1 MEIDVTKQQITAGIQ
16 ECAAKLGRVPTHSEL
31 AKLAGISR
39 RVVRRLFGTYTRAL
53 RECNLERKGGGR
65 KVEMEDLFRDWAGV
79 VRKLNKLPTLFEYE
93 ELSRYSQ
100 APLMSRF
107 GTWSRVPLGLKQY
120 AAEKGWSGDWKD
132 VLAMIEARS
141 KGVRD
146 GAAWLDR
153 AAWQGPADGNPMRGP
168 IILKDRPMY
177 GRMMRPYPLICAPV
191 NEMGVVFLFGA
202 VAERLGFWVL
212 RIQTE
217 FPDCEALRLVD
228 EERCQ
233 LVKIEFEQESRN
245 FLKHMHK
252 VDECDVLVCWKHN
265 WPECPLEVVEL
276 RTVLSLQLSAFSH
289 ELLPPI
295 TQIGNEP
302 IPRHGKPKSLKHGGK
317 EEAEG
322 RSEQDRAPGKNK
334 TLPRINTDDGSG
346 NS

>member
-1 MEIDVTKQQITAGIQ
+1 LGQAVLNSEACRRAGGTGDFLMEINVTKQQITTGIQ
-16 ECAAKLGRVPTHSEL
+16 ECATKLGRVPTHSEL
-31 AKLAGISR
+31 AKLAGITR

-107 GTWSRVPLGLKQY
+107 GTWSRVPRGLKQY
-120 AAEKGWSGDWKD
+120 AEEKGWFEDWKD
-132 VLAMIEARS
+132 VLAMIESR
-141 KGVRD
+141 GH
-146 GAAWLDR
+146 GPGER
-153 AAWQGPADGNPMRGP
+153 AVWQERAISLEKAGWPGPADGNPISGP
-168 IILKDRPMY
+168 IILKDRPIY

-217 FPDCEALRLVD
+217 FPDCEALRLID
-228 EERCQ
+228 EDRCQ

-252 VDECDVLVCWKHN
+252 VDECDLLVCWKHN

-276 RTVLSLQLSAFSH
+276 KTVLARLETRNHTADLR
-289 ELLPPI
+289 
-295 TQIGNEP
+295 G
-302 IPRHGKPKSLKHGGK
+302 
-317 EEAEG
+317 
-322 RSEQDRAPGKNK
+322 
-334 TLPRINTDDGSG
+334 
-346 NS
+346 

>member
-1 MEIDVTKQQITAGIQ
+1 MEINVTKQEITSGIQ
-16 ECAAKLGRVPTHSEL
+16 ECATKLGRVPTHSEL

-100 APLMSRF
+100 GPLMTRF
-107 GTWSRVPLGLKQY
+107 GTWSRVPRGLKQY
-120 AAEKGWSGDWKD
+120 VEEKGWSEDCKD
-132 VLAMIEARS
+132 VLAMIEGRE
-141 KGVRD
+141 KGLGERAV
-146 GAAWLDR
+146 WQER
-153 AAWQGPADGNPMRGP
+153 AASLESGPGPANGNLIRGP
-168 IILKDRPMY
+168 IMLRDRPMY

-217 FPDCEALRLVD
+217 YPDCEALRLVGED
-228 EERCQ
+228 RLQ

-252 VDECDVLVCWKHN
+252 ASECDLIVCWKHN
-265 WPECPLEVVEL
+265 WPECPLEVLEL
-276 RTVLSLQLSAFSH
+276 KTALSNQLSAFSQ
-289 ELLPPI
+289 EMLSADL
-295 TQIGNEP
+295 
-302 IPRHGKPKSLKHGGK
+302 RRWPK
-317 EEAEG
+317 
-322 RSEQDRAPGKNK
+322 
-334 TLPRINTDDGSG
+334 
-346 NS
+346 

>member
-1 MEIDVTKQQITAGIQ
+1 VILKSEHAGGRPAAFLLEINVTKQQITAAIQ
-16 ECAAKLGRVPTHSEL
+16 ECAAKLGRVPTYNEL

-79 VRKLNKLPTLFEYE
+79 VRKLNKVPTLFEYE

-107 GTWSRVPLGLKQY
+107 GTWSRVPMGLKQY
-120 AAEKGWSGDWKD
+120 AEGKGWAGDWKD
-132 VLAMIEARS
+132 VLAMVDARGR
-141 KGVRD
+141 GVGE
-146 GAAWLDR
+146 GAVWRQRAAALEE
-153 AAWQGPADGNPMRGP
+153 AAWQEPADGNPIKGP

-212 RIQTE
+212 RMQTE

-233 LVKIEFEQESRN
+233 LVKIEFEHQSRN

-276 RTVLSLQLSAFSH
+276 RTVLSNLLTAFSH
-289 ELLPPI
+289 EGSP
-295 TQIGNEP
+295 QICADQN
-302 IPRHGKPKSLKHGGK
+302 L
-317 EEAEG
+317 
-322 RSEQDRAPGKNK
+322 
-334 TLPRINTDDGSG
+334 
-346 NS
+346 

>member
-1 MEIDVTKQQITAGIQ
+1 MEMNVTKQQITAAIQ
-16 ECAAKLGRVPTHSEL
+16 ECAAKLGRVPTHNEL

-93 ELSRYSQ
+93 EQSRYSQ

-107 GTWSRVPLGLKQY
+107 GTWSRVPQGLKQY
-120 AAEKGWSGDWKD
+120 AEEKGGREDWKD

-141 KGVRD
+141 RGVSE
-146 GAAWLDR
+146 GAAWRER
-153 AAWQGPADGNPMRGP
+153 AARLEKAAWPGPADGNPMSGP

-177 GRMMRPYPLICAPV
+177 GRVMRPYPLICAPV

-202 VAERLGFWVL
+202 MAERLGFWVL

-217 FPDCEALRLVD
+217 YPDCEALRMVSEDRL
-228 EERCQ
+228 Q
-233 LVKIEFEQESRN
+233 LVRIEFEQESRN
-245 FLKHMHK
+245 FLKHMHLAS
-252 VDECDVLVCWKHN
+252 ECDLIVCWKHN

-276 RTVLSLQLSAFSH
+276 KTVLSNQLSVFSQKMLAAD
-289 ELLPPI
+289 E
-295 TQIGNEP
+295 
-302 IPRHGKPKSLKHGGK
+302 R
-317 EEAEG
+317 
-322 RSEQDRAPGKNK
+322 R
-334 TLPRINTDDGSG
+334 
-346 NS
+346 

>member
-1 MEIDVTKQQITAGIQ
+1 MEINMTKQEITEGIQ

-79 VRKLNKLPTLFEYE
+79 ARKLNKLPTLFEYE

-100 APLMSRF
+100 GPLMTRF
-107 GTWSRVPLGLKQY
+107 GTWSRVPSCLKQY
-120 AAEKGWSGDWKD
+120 AEEKGWLEDWKD
-132 VLAMIEARS
+132 VLTMIEAREQ
-141 KGVRD
+141 GR
-146 GAAWLDR
+146 GER
-153 AAWQGPADGNPMRGP
+153 AVWQERAISLERAGWPGEKAGWPGEKAGWPGPGDGNPIRGPIRGP
-168 IILKDRPMY
+168 IILRGRPIY
-177 GRMMRPYPLICAPV
+177 GRVMRPYPLICTPV

-217 FPDCEALRLVD
+217 YPDCEALRMID

-245 FLKHMHK
+245 FLKHMHLAS
-252 VDECDVLVCWKHN
+252 ECDLIVCWKHN
-265 WPECPLEVVEL
+265 WPECPLEVIEL
-276 RTVLSLQLSAFSH
+276 RTALSLPQAAFSQGF
-289 ELLPPI
+289 LP
-295 TQIGNEP
+295 QISADKRGSVNE
-302 IPRHGKPKSLKHGGK
+302 
-317 EEAEG
+317 
-322 RSEQDRAPGKNK
+322 EQQ
-334 TLPRINTDDGSG
+334 L
-346 NS
+346 

>member
-39 RVVRRLFGTYTRAL
+39 RVVRRQFGTYTRAL
-53 RECNLERKGGGR
+53 RECNLEKKGGGK
-65 KVEMEDLFRDWAGV
+65 KVAMEDLFRDWAGV

-93 ELSRYSQ
+93 EHSRYSQ

-120 AAEKGWSGDWKD
+120 AEGKGWAEDWKD

-141 KGVRD
+141 RGGGD
-146 GAAWLDR
+146 GAAWLER
-153 AAWQGPADGNPMRGP
+153 TAPEPADGNPIRNP

-217 FPDCEALRLVD
+217 FPDCEALRMID
-228 EERCQ
+228 EDRCQ

-245 FLKHMHK
+245 FLK
-252 VDECDVLVCWKHN
+252 
-265 WPECPLEVVEL
+265 
-276 RTVLSLQLSAFSH
+276 
-289 ELLPPI
+289 
-295 TQIGNEP
+295 
-302 IPRHGKPKSLKHGGK
+302 
-317 EEAEG
+317 
-322 RSEQDRAPGKNK
+322 
-334 TLPRINTDDGSG
+334 
-346 NS
+346 